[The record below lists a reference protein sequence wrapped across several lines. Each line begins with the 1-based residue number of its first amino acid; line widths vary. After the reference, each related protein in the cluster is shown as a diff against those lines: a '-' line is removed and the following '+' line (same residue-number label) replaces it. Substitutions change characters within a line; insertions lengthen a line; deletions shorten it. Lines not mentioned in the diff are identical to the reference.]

1 MECDKEKTVEQGKE
15 GGRERGRRLWR
26 QILPGFATLALA
38 IVFFF
43 FLYSYPFAVFFHRF
57 THLVSPSF
65 RFFKMADWIC
75 KFLIKHIYRT
85 RTPKIM
91 H

>member
-38 IVFFF
+38 IVFSFIALTLF
-43 FLYSYPFAVFFHRF
+43 WARSGEWPPF
-57 THLVSPSF
+57 
-65 RFFKMADWIC
+65 
-75 KFLIKHIYRT
+75 
-85 RTPKIM
+85 
-91 H
+91 